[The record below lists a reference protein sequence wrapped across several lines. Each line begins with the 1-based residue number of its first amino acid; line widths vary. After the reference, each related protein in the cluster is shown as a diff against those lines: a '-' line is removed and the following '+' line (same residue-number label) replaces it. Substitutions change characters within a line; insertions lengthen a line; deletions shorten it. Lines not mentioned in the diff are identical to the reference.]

1 MIFHMFFFYLRIISL
16 FNDLCIKLLFWQS
29 KTESGKYIL
38 GHMIVPQTFKKVSL
52 TKEGTLKTETFM
64 VLGCKILLLDIRKKI
79 LDGHESLGLMQ
90 V

>member
-1 MIFHMFFFYLRIISL
+1 M

-29 KTESGKYIL
+29 KTESGEYIL
-38 GHMIVPQTFKKVSL
+38 RHMIVPQTFKKVSL

-79 LDGHESLGLMQ
+79 LDGQESLGLMQ

>member
-1 MIFHMFFFYLRIISL
+1 MIFHMFFYLRRIGL

-29 KTESGKYIL
+29 KTESGEYIL

-79 LDGHESLGLMQ
+79 LDGQESLGLMQ

>member
-1 MIFHMFFFYLRIISL
+1 M

-29 KTESGKYIL
+29 KTESGEYIL

-79 LDGHESLGLMQ
+79 LDGQESLGLMQ